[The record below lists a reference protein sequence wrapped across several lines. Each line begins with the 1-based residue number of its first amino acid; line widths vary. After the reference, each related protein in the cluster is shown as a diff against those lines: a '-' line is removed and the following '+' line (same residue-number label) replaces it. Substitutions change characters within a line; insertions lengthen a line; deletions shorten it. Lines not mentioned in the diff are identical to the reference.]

1 MGDKRIGATIPTRRG
16 ERGVTSG
23 AAGMAHDR
31 PQLSW
36 VVPMY
41 RTREFLEPLCERAIG
56 TAQDLGLSC
65 ELVLVDDA
73 CPENTADA
81 AESLVLGCP
90 LRVLRL
96 AQNKGQDAAI
106 RAGLR
111 ACSGNWALIM
121 DGDLQDPPEGLNV
134 LWSQAVQGY
143 EAVFADRFGKYQSR
157 GRLLSSR
164 LYRRCLEHLGGLP
177 RGAGLFVLLNRRVI
191 EGVAATQS
199 RRISILAAIA
209 GARGR
214 YTSVPIERAPRA
226 SGRSSYS
233 AARRGWKGAWSLW
246 QIFAVRRLSMRL

>member
-1 MGDKRIGATIPTRRG
+1 
-16 ERGVTSG
+16 VSSG
-23 AAGMAHDR
+23 AAGMAQDR

-56 TAQDLGLSC
+56 VAQALGLSC

-73 CPENTADA
+73 CPEGTAEA
-81 AESLVLGCP
+81 AERLQFGCP

-96 AQNKGQDAAI
+96 SQNQGQDAAI

-111 ACSGNWALIM
+111 ACTGNWALII
-121 DGDLQDPPEGLNV
+121 DGDLQDPPEGLSV
-134 LWSQAVQGY
+134 LRPQAMQGH

-157 GRLLSSR
+157 GRLLTSR
-164 LYRRCLEHLGGLP
+164 LYRRCLERLGGLP
-177 RGAGLFVLLNRRVI
+177 RGAGLFVLLNRRLI
-191 EGVAATQS
+191 EAVAATQS

-226 SGRSSYS
+226 SGHSSYS
-233 AARRGWKGAWSLW
+233 AGRRWWKGAWSLW